1 MTTMITARG
10 FPIKV
15 GDHGLVYYRSLVA
28 QVHNARYLSNTLTNS
43 DRIDALRDL
52 KELFGL
58 DYPQTQ
64 SLKDWFKVLLTSQ
77 SLMTGQLMLIQDT
90 LKYIKTGVRNT
101 PLAVYETILDDSK
114 EDGVT
119 KISEV
124 MTFDLEQRRHHEQM
138 RRACLDYLEEHFDSG
153 LFTAWVRTDAGMMDF
168 ISFVDVLI
176 GRKG

>member
-15 GDHGLVYYRSLVA
+15 GDHGLVYYRSLVS
-28 QVHNARYLSNTLTNS
+28 QVYNARYLSQTLTNS
-43 DRIDALRDL
+43 DRIDALLDL

-64 SLKDWFKVLLTSQ
+64 SLKDWFKALLTSQ
-77 SLMTGQLMLIQDT
+77 SLTTGQLMLIQDT
-90 LKYIKTGVRNT
+90 LKYINTGVRNT
-101 PLAVYETILDDSK
+101 PLAVYETVLDDSK

-124 MTFDLEQRRHHEQM
+124 MAFDLEQRRRHERM
-138 RRACLDYLEEHFDSG
+138 RHACLEDLDKCFTSG
-153 LFTAWVRTDAGMMDF
+153 MFTAWVSSDAGMMDF
-168 ISFVDVLI
+168 VSFVDLI
-176 GRKG
+176 IGKKD